1 MAAAKA
7 FAASAATEARE
18 AAEAAKAADTEAAR
32 LAAAAAE
39 AQRVASHTKA
49 NGAVLTAREHRAHVR
64 DLTSSMHNTA
74 EALREQ
80 VLTAAHPTP
89 HEPKISRGG
98 FNLR

>member
-1 MAAAKA
+1 VAAAKA
-7 FAASAATEARE
+7 FAASAATEARK
-18 AAEAAKAADTEAAR
+18 AAEAAKAADAEAVQ

-49 NGAVLTAREHRAHVR
+49 DGAVLTAKEHRAHVR

-80 VLTAAHPTP
+80 VLMAAHPTL
-89 HEPKISRGG
+89 HEPKMSRGG